1 MLGTASPWLDQSLF
15 VFDFVF
21 FVVGLPSIVSARF
34 GFQDLVFGVLTSML
48 SFIARGQLHSFL
60 ISLRLPFPLYS
71 CISLQLSSHLWWLS
85 LSPCLPLDIW
95 IMFSF
100 VYAMWAWKV
109 CGVSLLDLWSLLSRA
124 LWFFSCM
131 LSSPGEEESSGGFK
145 CGVSEAME
153 VVFLCIRCFLRA
165 AILTFEVGAST
176 SLLDASPIEETNP
189 RTFKSG
195 VSETMGD
202 VLWCILR
209 FLVAA
214 STSSLDES
222 PIEDENPRGFKFGV
236 KEATK
241 DVSL

>member
-1 MLGTASPWLDQSLF
+1 
-15 VFDFVF
+15 
-21 FVVGLPSIVSARF
+21 
-34 GFQDLVFGVLTSML
+34 
-48 SFIARGQLHSFL
+48 
-60 ISLRLPFPLYS
+60 
-71 CISLQLSSHLWWLS
+71 
-85 LSPCLPLDIW
+85 
-95 IMFSF
+95 
-100 VYAMWAWKV
+100 
-109 CGVSLLDLWSLLSRA
+109 
-124 LWFFSCM
+124 
-131 LSSPGEEESSGGFK
+131 
-145 CGVSEAME
+145 ME

-214 STSSLDES
+214 STSSIDES